1 MITSVVTFTL
11 LRSITLT
18 NTNTNT
24 YFRYLRLGLS
34 LRPIRGK
41 CDALADLDYAYALH
55 CDGVQY
61 VLGDF
66 GEFEESNDST
76 EILAGV
82 NNLNLIANSSRHDI
96 VLAIQKFIEEGTGKR
111 AWCYVGT
118 DAQMSIAFG
127 NEDGYVGQ
135 LIMDFESEEK
145 FQEYKEK
152 ILKSLMQMGIEE
164 SNLPEIQ
171 SIDEF
176 VIIPSDEKYD
186 AMFSNLNIPGVIVEF
201 FEDGDGDIYLDL
213 DNDDDDD

>member
-1 MITSVVTFTL
+1 M

-41 CDALADLDYAYALH
+41 CDSLADLDYAYALH

-61 VLGDF
+61 VLGDY
-66 GEFEESNDST
+66 GTFEESNDSS
-76 EILAGV
+76 EIIAGV
-82 NNLNLIANSSRHDI
+82 ANLNNIANSSRHEI
-96 VLAIQKFIEEGTGKR
+96 VLEIQNFIEKNTGKR
-111 AWCYVGT
+111 TWSYVGT

-127 NEDGYVGQ
+127 NEDGYVAQ

-152 ILKSLMQMGIEE
+152 IIQSLLQMGIPEDRM
-164 SNLPEIQ
+164 PEIQ

-176 VIIPSDEKYD
+176 VLIPSDEKYD
-186 AMFSNLNIPGVIVEF
+186 AMFTALNIPGVVVEYF
-201 FEDGDGDIYLDL
+201 DDGDADIYLDL
-213 DNDDDDD
+213 DDDDDDE